1 MAKEKIDIELFQ
13 VFSENPKGC
22 NLETIQGSH
31 RYIANVIK
39 GSEESPNKSVLIDI
53 FNSFSKDKIKD
64 YVYNRMKKSI
74 LLELALCI
82 LQEIAAGGP
91 DRAINLQLQ
100 IDKTSSGGKQIII
113 APDEGKKDEFP
124 LSHSDESTFL
134 EIDEASFS
142 MLDAHGKSPEKTV
155 VSGHGKKCPYSQP
168 DEHGYFTPV
177 KGQDENAW
185 EAPEIPQ
192 ASPAKKPAEASC
204 PNGSATMPEV
214 AR

>member
-1 MAKEKIDIELFQ
+1 MSKENIDIELFQ
-13 VFSENPKGC
+13 VFSGNPKGC
-22 NLETIQGSH
+22 NLETIQCSH

-39 GSEESPNKSVLIDI
+39 GTEESPNKSVLIDI
-53 FNSFSKDKIKD
+53 FNSFSKGKIKD

-100 IDKTSSGGKQIII
+100 VDKTSSGGKQIIV
-113 APDEGKKDEFP
+113 APDDDKNDEFP

-155 VSGHGKKCPYSQP
+155 VSGHGQKQPYSAP
-168 DEHGYFTPV
+168 DEHGYFTPK
-177 KGQDENAW
+177 KGQDKNAW
-185 EAPEIPQ
+185 NDNEIPPQ
-192 ASPAKKPAEASC
+192 ASPAKKPDEEPRSA
-204 PNGSATMPEV
+204 GSASLSEV
-214 AR
+214 A